1 MDWPPLLDLPLLSPT
16 DSWRKASPLL
26 MTAGINVFDNGW
38 MGENFMKISTT
49 INNYKL
55 MASQSS
61 ATFDWEI
68 WNMTHLCIQP
78 HDQLTYQKLTSK

>member
-1 MDWPPLLDLPLLSPT
+1 
-16 DSWRKASPLL
+16 
-26 MTAGINVFDNGW
+26 
-38 MGENFMKISTT
+38 MG
-49 INNYKL
+49 
-55 MASQSS
+55 SQSN